1 MANSFG
7 GFNKELF
14 RFLKDLDKN
23 NSVTWFHKNYDR
35 YQNYLV
41 QPAKEFITELGP
53 FLSRLNPAI
62 RTEPKFNQT
71 IMRLNKDMR
80 FAKGDPYRAF
90 LLIHFGRLKLDSEF
104 YLYFEPA
111 SPADRPKSFSMGIFI
126 NRSDEEKLY
135 FSRNQV
141 KFKKEIIEVCKKY
154 KISNNYSLSYLWEEN
169 EEAVSKFNA
178 EKHYDL
184 LAKHDLLLLEKIK
197 TPSEKVLYSDGIV
210 IEMIKMISQL
220 YPLYCFAI
228 SPQPLKELQRFEDNF
243 GEVI

>member
-1 MANSFG
+1 MTDTFQ

-23 NSVTWFHKNYDR
+23 NSVNWFHKNYDR
-35 YQNYLV
+35 YQEYLV
-41 QPAKEFITELGP
+41 QPAKSFITELAP
-53 FLSRLNPAI
+53 FLNRLNPAI

-90 LLIHFGRLKLDSEF
+90 LLIHFGKFKLDSEF
-104 YLYFEPA
+104 YLYFEP
-111 SPADRPKSFSMGIFI
+111 RNFSMGIFI

-135 FSRNQV
+135 FRQNQI
-141 KFKKEIIEVCKKY
+141 KFRKEIIAVCKKY

-169 EEAVSKFNA
+169 EEVVSKFNA
-178 EKHYDL
+178 EKHFDL
-184 LAKHDLLLLEKIK
+184 LGKHDLLLLEKIK
-197 TPSEKVLYSDGIV
+197 LPAEKILYSDGIV

-243 GEVI
+243 GEVV

>member
-1 MANSFG
+1 MADNFQ

-23 NSVTWFHKNYDR
+23 NSVNWFHKNYDR
-35 YQNYLV
+35 YQENLV
-41 QPAKEFITELGP
+41 QPAKSFITELAP
-53 FLSRLNPAI
+53 FLNRLNPAI

-90 LLIHFGRLKLDSEF
+90 LLIHFGKFKLDSEF
-104 YLYFEPA
+104 YLYFEP
-111 SPADRPKSFSMGIFI
+111 KNFSMGIFI

-135 FSRNQV
+135 FRQNQI
-141 KFKKEIIEVCKKY
+141 KFRKEIIAVCKRY

-169 EEAVSKFNA
+169 EEVVSKFNA
-178 EKHYDL
+178 EKHFEL
-184 LAKHDLLLLEKIK
+184 LSKHDFLLFEKTKLPTEKI
-197 TPSEKVLYSDGIV
+197 LYSDGIV